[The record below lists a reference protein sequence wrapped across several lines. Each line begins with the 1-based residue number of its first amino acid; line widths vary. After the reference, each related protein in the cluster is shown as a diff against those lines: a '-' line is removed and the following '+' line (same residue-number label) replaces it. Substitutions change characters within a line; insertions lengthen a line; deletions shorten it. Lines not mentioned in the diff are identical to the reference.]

1 MRQNKLTRLTDEEL
15 AAEVKFELKELVKE
29 TKATESS
36 KIEFIKNLKSGLG
49 SEIKQKGGRVT
60 IIKKTRYQKFM
71 IWLKKIFTKF

>member
-1 MRQNKLTRLTDEEL
+1 MRQNKLIKLTDEEL

-36 KIEFIKNLKSGLG
+36 KIEFIKELKSGLG
-49 SEIKQKGGRVT
+49 SEMKQKGGRVT
-60 IIKKTRYQKFM
+60 IIQKTRKEKFM